1 MHTSWG
7 QPLSMNP
14 VNAIVYNPDDYSDES
29 EDAQEA
35 FEKKRFVF
43 QCTNVQRV
51 VSYNTSSSC
60 TRARAQT
67 HKMRFY
73 CTPCMCGAL
82 RLHVIN

>member
-43 QCTNVQRV
+43 QCTDVQRV
-51 VSYNTSSSC
+51 V
-60 TRARAQT
+60 
-67 HKMRFY
+67 
-73 CTPCMCGAL
+73 
-82 RLHVIN
+82 

>member
-1 MHTSWG
+1 MAFLLTCVARGQEEVMHTSWG

-43 QCTNVQRV
+43 QCTDVQRV
-51 VSYNTSSSC
+51 V
-60 TRARAQT
+60 
-67 HKMRFY
+67 
-73 CTPCMCGAL
+73 
-82 RLHVIN
+82 